1 MNTSESYLIQ
11 GYNENRP
18 SALPSSL
25 KMYGASDYA
34 TMEVEHGKKE
44 PDFTEHGI
52 IGVDRIGDWWFTDWF
67 FKQCETDVGIR
78 NFIRL
83 VGFWKPIRWWN
94 EGGIIDKAIGPA
106 IRSAMRA
113 KQKYTVME
121 MLPSIDDKAM
131 KAQAFH
137 ARAHARTIHFPLR
150 RKWTDHVIDQLCKF
164 PGGKHDDAVDVC
176 GLLGRGIDKMVNAS
190 LPSPPRRDI
199 LVPFTERW
207 LEYKAVPDKPKVRFF
222 S

>member
-11 GYNENRP
+11 GYNGP
-18 SALPSSL
+18 TALPFSL
-25 KMYGASDYA
+25 KFYGASDYA
-34 TMEVEHGKKE
+34 TMEIEHGKKE
-44 PDFTEHGI
+44 PDFTEHGV
-52 IGVDRIGDWWFTDWF
+52 IGVDRIGDWWFVDWF
-67 FKQCETDVGIR
+67 FKQCETDVGIK

-83 VGFWKPIRWWN
+83 VGYWKPQRWWN

-106 IRSAMRA
+106 IRSEMKA
-113 KQKYTVME
+113 KQTYTVVE
-121 MLPSIDDKAM
+121 MLPSIDDKSM

-137 ARAHARTIHFPLR
+137 ARAHAKTIHFPLR
-150 RKWTDHVIDQLCKF
+150 RKWTEHVIDQLCKF

-176 GLLGRGIDKMVNAS
+176 GLLGRGIDKMSNAS
-190 LPSPPRRDI
+190 LPSPPRKDI

-207 LEYKAVPDKPKVRFF
+207 LEYKTVPDKPKVRFF

>member
-1 MNTSESYLIQ
+1 MQVSQSYLIQ
-11 GYNENRP
+11 GYDGIA
-18 SALPSSL
+18 ALPASL
-25 KMYGASDYA
+25 KFYGASDYA
-34 TMEVEHGKKE
+34 TMEIEHGKKE
-44 PDFTEHGI
+44 PDFTENGI
-52 IGVDRIGDWWFTDWF
+52 VGVDHIGDWWFTDWF
-67 FKQCETDVGIR
+67 YKQCETDVGIR

-113 KQKYTVME
+113 KQTFTAIE
-121 MLPSIDDKAM
+121 MLPSIDDKSM
-131 KAQAFH
+131 KCQAFH
-137 ARAHARTIHFPLR
+137 ARAHAKTIHFPLR

-176 GLLGRGIDKMVNAS
+176 GLLGRGIDKMHNAS
-190 LPSPPRRDI
+190 LPSAPRRDI
-199 LVPFTERW
+199 LVPFTEKW
-207 LEYKAVPDKPKVRFF
+207 LEYKAVPDQPKVRFF